1 MLLLF
6 FNSRPKILLI
16 CAVVLLAATVAYVV
30 FFVGLS
36 MLMIALL
43 GEEFVAEIQLL
54 INEWNEADE
63 KRSMA
68 QTRFRIFGNVG
79 RMALTNYI
87 FQSLICAT
95 FCLNKNFLWLSNFNF
110 KTYFNINCL
119 NGDII

>member
-1 MLLLF
+1 MLF

-68 QTRFRIFGNVG
+68 QTI
-79 RMALTNYI
+79 
-87 FQSLICAT
+87 
-95 FCLNKNFLWLSNFNF
+95 
-110 KTYFNINCL
+110 
-119 NGDII
+119 